1 MKMKKKVL
9 NRLIAYILTVVIL
22 SVTIGDAFITADD
35 ISAVN
40 ATGAVAV
47 GGIAVASL
55 AEICLIVGAVAV
67 TLFCVGEIIDNKEE
81 IARFGYDLINSA
93 SETVDGWIL
102 SMIDTSGQEYV
113 YGSEALDL
121 IRDTEWEVIQG
132 GLPPDD
138 NNDDDKNN
146 GQKPTKNPMQDIW
159 NLTALGAVWLMDN
172 AKSLWNKWMNGETL
186 APAEQAVLQPLINA
200 ASCNQYDIAAQWS
213 GTEFDYSFNGT
224 ATRLHS
230 DGSLY
235 CIDNISAYYTVDYP
249 VAGYIT
255 KQGGAGG
262 TLMCTAWFCAGSNAA
277 TRPFFADVTR
287 TQSDGSSET
296 SHSSHQT
303 GFGVVDL
310 NVGES
315 LVYSANFPIFS
326 TKLAA
331 QRYLEGTGPV
341 TDALNYAK
349 IYREADWLSDD
360 WAGLLIDPLCDM
372 GLSLSQLIA
381 IAKQLGLHAI
391 GNNLTPQQLY
401 DLLIALL
408 AGENLGVLPEIPP
421 SPAPVP
427 GTDPKPDPIYL
438 PSPDAHPIPN
448 PGTDPDPG
456 KDPGKNPGTNPDPGK
471 DPDPG
476 TKPEPGED
484 PDMKMSDYEVDLR
497 RLFPFCIPFD
507 FVALL
512 NALDADPVAP
522 CFTFPVVI
530 PALDYREDV
539 KLDLSI
545 FDDVAKVIRICE
557 KISFLIFLMFAT
569 SKVIRW

>member
-35 ISAVN
+35 ISTVEA
-40 ATGAVAV
+40 GAVAV
-47 GGIAVASL
+47 GGIAAASL
-55 AEICLIVGAVAV
+55 AEICLMVGAVAV
-67 TLFCVGEIIDNKEE
+67 TLFCVGEVINNREK

-93 SETVDGWIL
+93 SETVDGWIF

-159 NLTALGAVWLMDN
+159 NLTSLGAVWLMDN

-186 APAEQAVLQPLINA
+186 TEAEMAVLSPVIEA
-200 ASCNQYDIAAQWS
+200 TCNQYDVAAQWTGENFS
-213 GTEFDYSFNGT
+213 YSMQVDFVT
-224 ATRLHS
+224 S
-230 DGSLY
+230 E
-235 CIDNISAYYTVDYP
+235 YTIKITQVSEAILSRP
-249 VAGYIT
+249 VAGYFRNGFNAISFLC
-255 KQGGAGG
+255 KGGAS
-262 TLMCTAWFCAGSNAA
+262 F
-277 TRPFFADVTR
+277 PFSCSIDVYYNSGRIVHEKTV
-287 TQSDGSSET
+287 SSSGFGSSL
-296 SHSSHQT
+296 SAT
-303 GFGVVDL
+303 GV
-310 NVGES
+310 NINT
-315 LVYSANFPIFS
+315 NFPVFA
-326 TKLAA
+326 TEAA
-331 QRYLEGTGPV
+331 AISYLEGTGPV

-349 IYREADWLSDD
+349 IYREADWLSDN

-401 DLLIALL
+401 ELLKALL

-421 SPAPVP
+421 SPSPVP

-456 KDPGKNPGTNPDPGK
+456 
-471 DPDPG
+471 
-476 TKPEPGED
+476 ED
-484 PDMKMSDYEVDLR
+484 PDMQMSDYQVDLR
-497 RLFPFCIPFD
+497 SLFPFCIPFD
-507 FVALL
+507 FIALL

-557 KISFLIFLMFAT
+557 KVSFLIFLMFAT

>member
-9 NRLIAYILTVVIL
+9 NGLIAYILTVVIL

-35 ISAVN
+35 ISTVEA
-40 ATGAVAV
+40 GAVAV
-47 GGIAVASL
+47 GGIAAASL
-55 AEICLIVGAVAV
+55 AEICLMVGAVAV
-67 TLFCVGEIIDNKEE
+67 TLFCVGEVIDNREE
-81 IARFGYDLINSA
+81 IARFGYNLINSA

-138 NNDDDKNN
+138 NNNNDDDKNN
-146 GQKPTKNPMQDIW
+146 GQKPIKNPMQNLC
-159 NLTALGAVWLMDN
+159 NLTALGATWVMDN
-172 AKSLWNKWMNGETL
+172 VSKLWKKWVNGETL
-186 APAEQAVLQPLINA
+186 TEAEQTTLQPLINA
-200 ASCNQYDIAAQWS
+200 ASCNQYDVAAQWS
-213 GTEFDYSFNGT
+213 GEGFGYSGGGRATFLNSEGIFSSCFDITFYENKSVPIAGYFQGNNVYFVAGAHADPVFINITGYTRTFSDGKVEIMNYEKLTAFGSSCNILNFNG
-224 ATRLHS
+224 
-230 DGSLY
+230 
-235 CIDNISAYYTVDYP
+235 
-249 VAGYIT
+249 
-255 KQGGAGG
+255 
-262 TLMCTAWFCAGSNAA
+262 
-277 TRPFFADVTR
+277 
-287 TQSDGSSET
+287 
-296 SHSSHQT
+296 
-303 GFGVVDL
+303 
-310 NVGES
+310 
-315 LVYSANFPIFS
+315 NFPIFS

-331 QRYLEGTGPV
+331 QRYLGGTGPV

-372 GLSLSQLIA
+372 GLSLSQLIEV
-381 IAKQLGLHAI
+381 AKQLGLHAI

-401 DLLIALL
+401 ELLKALL
-408 AGENLGVLPEIPP
+408 AGENLGILPEIPP

-427 GTDPKPDPIYL
+427 GTDPRPDPIYL

-456 KDPGKNPGTNPDPGK
+456 KDPGKNPGTGK

-476 TKPEPGED
+476 ENPDPGEDPDSGED
-484 PDMKMSDYEVDLR
+484 PDMKMADYEVDLR
-497 RLFPFCIPFD
+497 SLFPFCIPFD

-530 PALDYREDV
+530 PALDYREDI

-557 KISFLIFLMFAT
+557 KVSFLIFLMFAT